1 VGEDPLR
8 IPALTVTCPRGM
20 GGVQHPDIDPA
31 VVPFVEAAFES
42 GDWYVLGH
50 LFP

>member
-1 VGEDPLR
+1 MGTFVRDRDLVAAR
-8 IPALTVTCPRGM
+8 ALWMRLA
-20 GGVQHPDIDPA
+20 PDIDPA
-31 VVPFVEAAFES
+31 VVPFVAAAFES